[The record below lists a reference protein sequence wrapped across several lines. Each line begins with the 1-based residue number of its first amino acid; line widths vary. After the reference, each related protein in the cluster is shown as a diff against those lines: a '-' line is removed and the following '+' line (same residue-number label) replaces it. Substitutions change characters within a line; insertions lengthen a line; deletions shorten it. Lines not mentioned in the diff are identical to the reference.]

1 MKRPEAEKLGD
12 TLSKYM
18 IDHIREHGGLEM
30 TIHVIS
36 GNKTRVLKGFDPNS
50 GNQKALVA
58 ELARYLAKKHR
69 AESIVL
75 SCESFTAQAD
85 EASADEMND
94 LQAYRAKHG
103 TIEGHPLT
111 VEAVFLAIEIP
122 NDMIVRCYPFT
133 RDESGAVNE
142 VKDPMSFPE
151 GAKMDGTLVN
161 MLDPTKK
168 IPVPDEVLE
177 KMESEVVEIIPTK
190 AMGIYINEGHA
201 PSFH

>member
-12 TLSKYM
+12 NLSKYM
-18 IDHIREHGGLEM
+18 IDHIREHGDLEM

-36 GNKTRVLKGFDPNS
+36 GDKTRVLKGFDPNS
-50 GNQKALVA
+50 GNQKALMA

-75 SCESFTAQAD
+75 SCESFTAHSEKASVD
-85 EASADEMND
+85 ELND
-94 LQAYRAKHG
+94 LQAYREKNG

-111 VEAVFLAIEIP
+111 FEALFLAIEIRS
-122 NDMIVRCYPFT
+122 DMIVRCYPFI
-133 RDESGAVNE
+133 RDENGAVNE
-142 VKDPMSFPE
+142 VKDPIPFPE
-151 GAKMDGTLVN
+151 GAAMDGTLVN

-168 IPVPDEVLE
+168 MPVPDEVLAE
-177 KMESEVVEIIPTK
+177 MESKLVEVIPTK
-190 AMGIYINEGHA
+190 ALGVFISEGHA